1 MIFFDYDDDLIE
13 ISKIVLSS
21 LVVGGVAGYLLKDL
35 VGKNFTE
42 SEFGCKFENNEDE
55 KEQGTISSKK
65 DINDFFEKRIIGQPK
80 AIKVVVDKLIRNKAG
95 LCKPNKPKANLL
107 FIGPS
112 GVGKT
117 EMSRAIAE
125 FVKKHEPQCSGF
137 LKIDCSEYNEKHEYS
152 KLIGSPPGYVGS
164 DKEGFLTGFVRKI
177 PNSVILFDEIEKANI
192 SLHNLLLQIMD
203 EGVISDNVG
212 KKVDFTNTY
221 IIMTS
226 NVGLKST
233 DTAKKTVG
241 FKSEAIEL
249 NNIEEKMMF
258 IKALKDFFSVEFIN
272 RIDDVVVF
280 DRLTKKDI
288 RKIMLKEIN
297 DYKGFVN
304 KKGLDFEITDE
315 VLDIINEK
323 SYNIDYGAREIKR
336 MIEKI
341 IITPLAEFI
350 TSTKIKI
357 SNNTKVMLKSTG
369 KDISF
374 EILELAE
381 NK

>member
-304 KKGLDFEITDE
+304 KKGLDF
-315 VLDIINEK
+315 
-323 SYNIDYGAREIKR
+323 
-336 MIEKI
+336 
-341 IITPLAEFI
+341 
-350 TSTKIKI
+350 
-357 SNNTKVMLKSTG
+357 
-369 KDISF
+369 
-374 EILELAE
+374 
-381 NK
+381 